1 MNSFYQL
8 LKKGKTRSAT
18 VHQSIKSLRESEE
31 FSEIIER
38 LSMTFT
44 ANGNRQ
50 GRPCDQFFPP
60 FFTFAVCSLP
70 FSTRREVISRR

>member
-1 MNSFYQL
+1 MKRLYQL
-8 LKKGKTRSAT
+8 LKKEKTRSAT

-44 ANGNRQ
+44 ANGHVTNFSR
-50 GRPCDQFFPP
+50 RFLR
-60 FFTFAVCSLP
+60 LP
-70 FSTRREVISRR
+70 FALCRSQREGRWFHVDEKRE